1 MRPQEGGTKTASTRL
16 EYLAKIRI
24 FLFWTVS
31 PAPILCRAMRLN
43 EAKLAEVQRR
53 KDKSGEST
61 KKYLLDK
68 IDKYW
73 LEGEIFSKIN
83 QLRDYQAR
91 QFQDPVNRLEH
102 EIKKA
107 VDDDDMPRAARAA
120 EELKKETYQ
129 VDLEKMN
136 RKLKSECKYKRIE
149 DENLKNK
156 DLIAYLEARL
166 AQQVRHNPQNT
177 NTHSIPLGGILPRL
191 LPLTACL
198 SSLLLHRILCLNA
211 GAPTYQWCTHF
222 RLLRVSMT

>member
-1 MRPQEGGTKTASTRL
+1 M
-16 EYLAKIRI
+16 
-24 FLFWTVS
+24 
-31 PAPILCRAMRLN
+31 
-43 EAKLAEVQRR
+43 AEVQRR

-73 LEGEIFSKIN
+73 LEGEISSKIN
-83 QLRDYQAR
+83 QLRDHQAR
-91 QFQDPVNRLEH
+91 QLQDPVNRLEH

-129 VDLEKMN
+129 IDLEKMN

-166 AQQVRHNPQNT
+166 AQQVGRNPQNT
-177 NTHSIPLGGILPRL
+177 RRNSPSSFASDCPPL
-191 LPLTACL
+191 L
-198 SSLLLHRILCLNA
+198 SLAASS
-211 GAPTYQWCTHF
+211 
-222 RLLRVSMT
+222 SMP